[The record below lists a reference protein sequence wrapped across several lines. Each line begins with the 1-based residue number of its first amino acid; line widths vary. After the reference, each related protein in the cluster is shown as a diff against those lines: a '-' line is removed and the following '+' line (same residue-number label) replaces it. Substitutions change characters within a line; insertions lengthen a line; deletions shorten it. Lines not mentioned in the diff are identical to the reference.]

1 MLPAGTPIQV
11 IVTTQTGNANVPI
24 QNTML
29 AATPAVFELD
39 AARPGQGVVLI
50 ANSDILAMPV
60 TDGFSGRP
68 AQKGEYVSILANG
81 LGDVQGGSPALAKNY
96 VKVWIGGTS
105 VVPSFVGLIPGAGG
119 LFQII
124 AQIPA
129 GSISGPMVPLY
140 VEVDLT
146 NGQVMPSNQVVMAVN
161 E

>member
-1 MLPAGTPIQV
+1 MLPAGSPIQV
-11 IVTTQTGNANVPI
+11 SITTQTGNASVPI

-29 AATPAVFELD
+29 AATPALFVLD
-39 AARPGQGVVLI
+39 AARPGQGAVLI
-50 ANSDILAMPV
+50 ANSNTLAMPV
-60 TDGFSGRP
+60 MDGYSGRP

-81 LGDVQGGSPALAKNY
+81 LGDVLGGSPALAKNY
-96 VKVWIGGTS
+96 VKVWIGGTT
-105 VVPSFVGLIPGAGG
+105 VVPSFVGVIPGAGG

-140 VEVDLT
+140 VEVDLS
-146 NGQVMPSNQVVMAVN
+146 NGQVLPSNQVVIAVN